1 MANQLVPYI
10 QDEQKWIKN
19 YMAQVRK
26 QIEPKEMMKVIK
38 EKPVQPSIVL
48 PTMQLVAQAESELK
62 HQQNEAPVFAPI
74 KATPE
79 FESTHSASLTA
90 RRRRRRRTTT
100 TKRKHKTKEQ
110 PKKKKKKTTQKK
122 KRSSAHLRVIFNW
135 SSTMAKMFIQSDD
148 ADVKELAV
156 FETPPTN
163 TSVTERCFLN
173 FHPVSQMS
181 FTSQWRDSL

>member
-1 MANQLVPYI
+1 
-10 QDEQKWIKN
+10 
-19 YMAQVRK
+19 MAQARK
-26 QIEPKEMMKVIK
+26 QIKPKEMMKVIK

-62 HQQNEAPVFAPI
+62 SQQNEAPMFAPI

-90 RRRRRRRTTT
+90 KGRTTTT

-122 KRSSAHLRVIFNW
+122 KRSSAHLRDIFN
-135 SSTMAKMFIQSDD
+135 
-148 ADVKELAV
+148 
-156 FETPPTN
+156 
-163 TSVTERCFLN
+163 
-173 FHPVSQMS
+173 
-181 FTSQWRDSL
+181 

>member
-1 MANQLVPYI
+1 MANRLVPYI
-10 QDEQKWIKN
+10 QDEQKWIKH
-19 YMAQVRK
+19 YMAQARK
-26 QIEPKEMMKVIK
+26 QIKPKEMMKVIK

-62 HQQNEAPVFAPI
+62 CQQNEAPVFAPI

-90 RRRRRRRTTT
+90 KGRTTTT

-122 KRSSAHLRVIFNW
+122 KRSSTHLRDIFN
-135 SSTMAKMFIQSDD
+135 
-148 ADVKELAV
+148 
-156 FETPPTN
+156 
-163 TSVTERCFLN
+163 
-173 FHPVSQMS
+173 
-181 FTSQWRDSL
+181 